1 MHAHV
6 AQIGADRC
14 GHPEA
19 AQSLVV
25 LTSNRVAVTFA
36 AVQRL
41 REMIVL
47 EQRSSELH
55 GSVHM
60 LQEGI
65 LPTLVT
71 DSAAVGVVGVRRGNG
86 IREAEGLRIGF
97 QSLPPPR
104 D

>member
-71 DSAAVGVVGVRRGNG
+71 DSAAVGVVGVRQGNR
-86 IREAEGLRIGF
+86 IHEAEGWRIGF
-97 QSLPPPR
+97 
-104 D
+104 